1 MGIAVAIAAYVAD
14 HFSSIAG
21 ADHGLARL
29 RCQVVSGVYPD
40 ASVRV
45 EPDEAKWQAYYD
57 CLHALRGGQLLWL
70 GGILA
75 LLAVVTWL
83 FYVVQPVWRIRRGR
97 LVLLRDVPALWA
109 RLEPTLTGLT
119 RKAGLA
125 ALPEFRLDPGSTR
138 AGGVAFGT
146 HRRPVVGLDVG
157 LVLLHDRD
165 RPAFDAVV
173 LHELAHLRHRDVP
186 ITYATIAVWRAVL
199 LVAVLPFTV
208 SLVWSQIV
216 APDPGLWTLLVWSP
230 LLVVLA
236 HAARASVLRVRE
248 HHADVLVVEWTGDDD
263 PFRTLPDVRSPR
275 FTSHPSRAARLAVT
289 QDPRVLLRPGFLAFF
304 LGGLTWQVVVNT
316 AGMALGGLWL
326 RSDSAGP
333 AVLRLVWSAGAAVLV
348 GVAAWRGAEYARLGG
363 GRAFLWPGLGIGLGL
378 GLGGLVVPMVVLD
391 PMGLHFAPLTLVL
404 RAVGVVV
411 AVLVCAWATWCV
423 SLARTKVH
431 RAAVALAVFVVCWSC
446 LGWLP
451 NAYGY
456 AGLWDSMIVPAFERL
471 GDLAGGGADAVVVGA
486 ASVALFADADRALAT
501 IALGL
506 VWLVPALL
514 GRPPRAAFI
523 VGAAGMGVAALAVFA
538 IGGSD
543 PLVATAWQLVAIA
556 VVQLVAAWVARRA
569 GVVAAVVAAWL
580 TGVAGCVAIWG
591 AHWSAGGVDAVLA
604 RQPMRILP
612 FTALVAA
619 ALVVVAGRL
628 AASRRVG
635 PRDGM
640 ASSSGSVVGSR
651 AVAMGGGGR
660 NSWWAASVSR
670 VVLVPVVVL
679 TAVVVVPFPVTTSS
693 AVALLPPQPTVGL
706 VDPQRAL
713 FIWSHGGGVALLN
726 DVVQAQSRAF
736 FGMAEDD
743 RAAQVARCGELL
755 DRIRVAREY
764 PDPPEPVA
772 RGHWES
778 GMDAS
783 RNGAEECTRIFAG
796 PEGDPNPVSIAFTAA
811 NADFRPLLRAIS
823 GVDADVPPE
832 PPAPT
837 TSTPPPPPPP
847 PVDLATMLL
856 TTADLPR
863 GAKEKPPSTGG
874 SSSDI
879 RTEPSDCGVDVG
891 PPELAK
897 ASRTFDMPDGSWIT
911 ASVYRY
917 PDDDGGVTLRMM
929 AESYVHCYQYR
940 VFAGDIT
947 QKVTIDVVS
956 GAPLVAD
963 ITFDGGF
970 VVFHSRQVWILK
982 GELLACVSVGGK
994 RRPDPSLV
1002 DSLAATVTGR
1012 LVTR

>member
-1 MGIAVAIAAYVAD
+1 MAGAGVPAGTTFRFLTLVGIAVAITAYVAD
-14 HFSSIAG
+14 HFASLTG
-21 ADHGLARL
+21 ADRGLARL

-40 ASVRV
+40 ASVRI
-45 EPDEAKWQAYYD
+45 EPDESKWNSYYD
-57 CLHALRGGQLLWL
+57 CLYALRGTQLLWL
-70 GGILA
+70 GGALA
-75 LLAVVTWL
+75 LLALVTWL
-83 FYVVQPVWRIRRGR
+83 FYVAQPVWRIRRGR

-109 RLEPTLTGLT
+109 RLEPTLTELT

-146 HRRPVVGLDVG
+146 HRRSVVCLDVG

-199 LVAVLPFTV
+199 LVAVLPLTV
-208 SLVWSQIV
+208 ALVRSLLV
-216 APDPGLWTLLVWSP
+216 APDPVLWVLLVWAP
-230 LLVVLA
+230 LLVLLA
-236 HAARASVLRVRE
+236 HVARASVLRVRE
-248 HHADVLVVEWTGDDD
+248 HHADLLVVEWTGDND
-263 PFRTLPDVRSPR
+263 PFRTLPEVRSPR

-289 QDPRVLLRPGFLAFF
+289 RDPRVLLRPGFLAFF
-304 LGGLTWQVVVNT
+304 LGGLTWQVVANT
-316 AGMALGGLWL
+316 AGMALGALWL

-333 AVLRLVWSAGAAVLV
+333 AVLRLAWSAGAAALV
-348 GVAAWRGAEYARLGG
+348 GVAAWRGAEHVRLGG
-363 GRAFLWPGLGIGLGL
+363 GRALLLPGLGIGLGL
-378 GLGGLVVPMVVLD
+378 GLGGLVVPMVALD
-391 PMGLHFAPLTLVL
+391 PMGLQFAPLTFAL

-411 AVLVCAWATWCV
+411 AVLVCAWAGWCV
-423 SLARTKVH
+423 SLARTRFH
-431 RAAVALAVFVVCWSC
+431 RAAVAVAVVVVCWSC

-451 NAYGY
+451 SAYGY
-456 AGLWDSMIVPAFERL
+456 AGLWDWMLAPALERL
-471 GDLAGGGADAVVVGA
+471 GDIAGGGVDAVLLGA
-486 ASVALFADADRALAT
+486 AALPLFADVDRVLT
-501 IALGL
+501 TVALGL

-514 GRPPRAAFI
+514 GRPPRAAFT
-523 VGAAGMGVAALAVFA
+523 VGAAGMAVVAIAVLV
-538 IGGSD
+538 IGGAD
-543 PLVATAWQLVAIA
+543 PLVATAWQLAAVA
-556 VVQLVAAWVARRA
+556 VVQLAVAWVARRS

-580 TGVAGCVAIWG
+580 TGVAGCLAIWA
-591 AHWSAGGVDAVLA
+591 AHWSAGEVDAVLA
-604 RQPMRILP
+604 RQPMRVLP

-619 ALVVVAGRL
+619 ALVAVVGR
-628 AASRRVG
+628 RRVAAR
-635 PRDGM
+635 PVR
-640 ASSSGSVVGSR
+640 R
-651 AVAMGGGGR
+651 VA
-660 NSWWAASVSR
+660 
-670 VVLVPVVVL
+670 LIPVVVL
-679 TAVVVVPFPVTTSS
+679 TAAVLVPFPVATSS
-693 AVALLPPQPTVGL
+693 AVALLPRQPATGI
-706 VDPQRAL
+706 VDPRRAL
-713 FIWSHGGGVALLN
+713 FIWARGGGMALLS
-726 DVVQAQSRAF
+726 DVGQAQSRALL
-736 FGMAEDD
+736 GMAEDD
-743 RAAQVARCGELL
+743 RAAQVARCEELL

-772 RGHWES
+772 RGHWNS

-783 RNGAEECTRIFAG
+783 RLGARECVRIFSG
-796 PEGDPNPVSIAFTAA
+796 PDGDPNPVSTAFTAA
-811 NADFRPLLRAIS
+811 ADDFLPLLRAIS
-823 GVDADVPPE
+823 DVATAVPPE

-847 PVDLATMLL
+847 PPPVDLATMLL
-856 TTADLPR
+856 TAADLPR

-917 PDDDGGVTLRMM
+917 PEDGGVTLRMM
-929 AESYVHCYQYR
+929 AENYAHCHQYR
-940 VFAGDIT
+940 VFAGDIK

-970 VVFHSRQVWILK
+970 VVLHSRQVWILK

-994 RRPDPSLV
+994 RRPDPSFV
-1002 DSLAATVTGR
+1002 DSLAATVTSR